1 MSHITLTA
9 KTIARDVD
17 CRTLLPVA
25 LQGKT
30 VADIA
35 AMKLAA
41 NLTVAD
47 VFDVAIESANDAPML
62 TFNNTTAAHHYIGFG
77 MTSGQIHVAGDAGD
91 FLGAQLQQGILICKG
106 NAGARAGDRMRR
118 GMLLIEGNA
127 GEYCASDMM
136 AGTLGVLGTT
146 GAHLGYGMKRGTL
159 LLAQSPAAQA
169 TWIDCGFHKLPFL
182 NILYK
187 SFQRLDTRFAQIR
200 SQRVQRWMGDMGG
213 LGKAEILF
221 IQS

>member
-1 MSHITLTA
+1 MSHIILTA
-9 KTIARDVD
+9 KPASRSID
-17 CRTLLPVA
+17 CRALLPLA

-30 VADIA
+30 A
-35 AMKLAA
+35 AEISAIKLAA
-41 NLTVAD
+41 NLSVAD
-47 VFDVAIESANDAPML
+47 VFEISIEATDAAKI
-62 TFNNTTAAHHYIGFG
+62 TFKNTTSSHQYIGFG
-77 MTSGQIHVAGDAGD
+77 MTTGQLVVEGDAGD
-91 FLGAQLQQGILICKG
+91 FLGAQLQNGVLICKG

-127 GEYCASDMM
+127 GDYCGSDMM
-136 AGTLGVLGTT
+136 AGTLGVLGST

-159 LLAQSPAAQA
+159 LLAQTPAPQA

-187 SFQRLDTRFAQIR
+187 SFKLLDSRFAQIN

-213 LGKAEILF
+213 LGKAEILV

>member
-1 MSHITLTA
+1 MSHIVLTA
-9 KTIARDVD
+9 KPVSRTVD
-17 CRTLLPVA
+17 CRALLPLA

-35 AMKLAA
+35 AIKLAA
-41 NLTVAD
+41 NFSVAD
-47 VFDVAIESANDAPML
+47 AFEISVEAIDAAKI
-62 TFNNTTAAHHYIGFG
+62 TFKNTTVSHQYIGFG
-77 MTSGQIHVAGDAGD
+77 MTAGQLVVEGDAGD
-91 FLGAQLQQGILICKG
+91 FLGAQLQNGVLICKG
-106 NAGARAGDRMRR
+106 NAATRVGDRMRR

-127 GEYCASDMM
+127 GDYCGSDMM
-136 AGTLGVLGTT
+136 AGTLGVLGST

-159 LLAQSPAAQA
+159 LLAQTPAPQA

-187 SFQRLDTRFAQIR
+187 SFKLLDSRFAKIS

-213 LGKAEILF
+213 LGKAEILV

>member
-1 MSHITLTA
+1 MSQITLTA
-9 KTIARDVD
+9 KAVSRSVD
-17 CRTLLPVA
+17 CRALLPEA

-30 VADIA
+30 EVEIA
-35 AMKLAA
+35 SIKLAA
-41 NLTVAD
+41 NLSVAD
-47 VFDVAIESANDAPML
+47 VFEVSVDTASEAAVV
-62 TFNNTTAAHHYIGFG
+62 TFKNTTSVHAYIGFG
-77 MTSGQIHVAGDAGD
+77 MTNGQINVAGDAGD
-91 FLGAQLQQGILICKG
+91 FLGAQLQNGVLICTG

-127 GEYCASDMM
+127 ADYCGSDMM

-146 GAHLGYGMKRGTL
+146 GAYLGYGMKRGTL
-159 LLAQSPAAQA
+159 LLAHTPAAQA

-187 SFQRLDTRFAQIR
+187 SFKRLDSRFAQIS

-213 LGKAEILF
+213 LGKAEILV
-221 IQS
+221 IQP

>member
-1 MSHITLTA
+1 MSHIVLTA
-9 KTIARDVD
+9 KPVSRTVD
-17 CRTLLPVA
+17 CRALLPLA

-30 VADIA
+30 VAEIA
-35 AMKLAA
+35 SIKLAA
-41 NLTVAD
+41 NLSVT
-47 VFDVAIESANDAPML
+47 DAFEVSVEATDASKV
-62 TFNNTTAAHHYIGFG
+62 TFKNTTSAHQYIGFG
-77 MTSGQIHVAGDAGD
+77 LTTGQLVVEGDAGD
-91 FLGAQLQQGILICKG
+91 YLGAQLQNGVLICKG

-127 GEYCASDMM
+127 GDYCASDMM
-136 AGTLGVLGTT
+136 AGTLGVLGST

-159 LLAQSPAAQA
+159 LLTHTPAPQA

-187 SFQRLDTRFAQIR
+187 SFKLLDSRFAQIS

-213 LGKAEILF
+213 LGKAEILV

>member
-1 MSHITLTA
+1 MSHIILTA
-9 KTIARDVD
+9 KPVSRTVD
-17 CRTLLPVA
+17 CRALLPLA

-30 VADIA
+30 A
-35 AMKLAA
+35 AEIGAIKLAA
-41 NLTVAD
+41 NLSVL
-47 VFDVAIESANDAPML
+47 DAFEVSVDTGIDTPKV
-62 TFNNTTAAHHYIGFG
+62 TFKNTTASHQFIGFS
-77 MTSGQIHVAGDAGD
+77 MTAGQIVVEDDAGD
-91 FLGAQLQQGILICKG
+91 FLGAQLQNGVLICKG
-106 NAGARAGDRMRR
+106 NAAARAGDRMRR

-127 GEYCASDMM
+127 GDYCGSDMM
-136 AGTLGVLGTT
+136 AGTLGVLGST

-159 LLAQSPAAQA
+159 LLTQTPAPQA

-187 SFQRLDTRFAQIR
+187 SFKLLDSRFAQIS

-213 LGKAEILF
+213 LGKAEILV

>member
-9 KTIARDVD
+9 KAVSRPVD

-30 VADIA
+30 VAEIA
-35 AMKLAA
+35 AMQLAA

-47 VFDVAIESANDAPML
+47 VFEVSVNDTSEAAVL
-62 TFNNTTAAHHYIGFG
+62 TFNNTTAAHQYIGFG
-77 MTSGQIHVAGDAGD
+77 MTNGQIHVAGDAGD

-136 AGTLGVLGTT
+136 AGTLGVLGIT
-146 GAHLGYGMKRGTL
+146 GEHLGYGMKRGTL

-187 SFQRLDTRFAQIR
+187 SFQRLDTRFAQIS

-213 LGKAEILF
+213 LGKAEMLI
-221 IQS
+221 IQP

>member
-9 KTIARDVD
+9 KAVARSVD
-17 CRTLLPVA
+17 CRTLLPQA

-30 VADIA
+30 VAEIT

-41 NLTVAD
+41 NLSVAD
-47 VFDVAIESANDAPML
+47 VFEVSVDTTSEAPTV
-62 TFNNTTAAHHYIGFG
+62 TFKNTTSAHQYIGFG
-77 MTSGQIHVAGDAGD
+77 MTSGQINVTGDAGD
-91 FLGAQLQQGILICKG
+91 FLGAQLQNGVLICKG

-127 GEYCASDMM
+127 GDYCASDMM

-146 GAHLGYGMKRGTL
+146 GAYLGYGMKRGTL
-159 LLAQSPAAQA
+159 LLANTPAAQA
-169 TWIDCGFHKLPFL
+169 TWIDCGFHTLPFL

-187 SFQRLDTRFAQIR
+187 SFKRLDSRFAQVS

-213 LGKAEILF
+213 LGKAEILV
-221 IQS
+221 IQP

>member
-1 MSHITLTA
+1 MSHIILTA
-9 KTIARDVD
+9 KPVSRTVD
-17 CRTLLPVA
+17 CRALLPLA

-30 VADIA
+30 A
-35 AMKLAA
+35 AEIGAIKLAA
-41 NLTVAD
+41 NLSVAD
-47 VFDVAIESANDAPML
+47 AFEVSVDTGVDAPKV
-62 TFNNTTAAHHYIGFG
+62 TFKNTTANHQFIGFS
-77 MTSGQIHVAGDAGD
+77 MTTGQIVVEGDAGD
-91 FLGAQLQQGILICKG
+91 FLGAQLQNGVLICKG
-106 NAGARAGDRMRR
+106 NAGARVGDRMRR

-127 GEYCASDMM
+127 GDYCGSDMM
-136 AGTLGVLGTT
+136 AGTLGVLGST

-159 LLAQSPAAQA
+159 LLAQTPAPQP

-187 SFQRLDTRFAQIR
+187 SFKLLDSRFAQIS

-213 LGKAEILF
+213 LGKGEILV

>member
-9 KTIARDVD
+9 KAVARSVD
-17 CRTLLPVA
+17 CRTLLPQA

-30 VADIA
+30 VAEIT

-41 NLTVAD
+41 NLSVAD
-47 VFDVAIESANDAPML
+47 VFEVSVDTTSEAPAV
-62 TFNNTTAAHHYIGFG
+62 TFKNTTSAHQYIGFG
-77 MTSGQIHVAGDAGD
+77 MTSGQINVTGDAGD
-91 FLGAQLQQGILICKG
+91 FLGAQLQNGVLICKG

-127 GEYCASDMM
+127 GDYCASDMM

-146 GAHLGYGMKRGTL
+146 GAYLGYGMKRGTL
-159 LLAQSPAAQA
+159 LLANTPAAQA
-169 TWIDCGFHKLPFL
+169 TWIDCGFHTLPFL

-187 SFQRLDTRFAQIR
+187 SFKRLDSRFAQVS

-213 LGKAEILF
+213 LGKAEILV
-221 IQS
+221 IQP

>member
-9 KTIARDVD
+9 KAVSRSVD
-17 CRTLLPVA
+17 CRTLLPQA

-30 VADIA
+30 VAEIT

-41 NLTVAD
+41 NLSVAD
-47 VFDVAIESANDAPML
+47 VFEVSVDTLSEAPAV
-62 TFNNTTAAHHYIGFG
+62 TFKNTTPAHQYIGFG
-77 MTSGQIHVAGDAGD
+77 MTSGQINVTGDAGD
-91 FLGAQLQQGILICKG
+91 FLGAQLQNGVLICKG
-106 NAGARAGDRMRR
+106 NVGARAGDRMRR

-127 GEYCASDMM
+127 GDYCASDMM

-146 GAHLGYGMKRGTL
+146 GAYLGYGMKRGTL
-159 LLAQSPAAQA
+159 LLANTPATQA
-169 TWIDCGFHKLPFL
+169 TWIDCGFHTLPFL

-187 SFQRLDTRFAQIR
+187 SFKRLDSRFAQVS

-213 LGKAEILF
+213 LGKAEILV
-221 IQS
+221 IQP

>member
-1 MSHITLTA
+1 MSHIVLTA
-9 KTIARDVD
+9 KPISRNVD

-30 VADIA
+30 VPEIA

-41 NLTVAD
+41 NLSVAD
-47 VFDVAIESANDAPML
+47 VFEVDVDNATEAAVV
-62 TFNNTTAAHHYIGFG
+62 TFKNTTAAHQYIGFG
-77 MTSGQIHVAGDAGD
+77 MTAGQINVAGDAGD
-91 FLGAQLQQGILICKG
+91 FLGAQLQQGVLICKG

-127 GEYCASDMM
+127 GDYCGSDMM
-136 AGTLGVLGTT
+136 AGTLGVLGST
-146 GAHLGYGMKRGTL
+146 GVHLGYGMKRGTL
-159 LLAQSPAAQA
+159 LLAQTPAPQA
-169 TWIDCGFHKLPFL
+169 TWVDCGFHKLPFL

-187 SFQRLDTRFAQIR
+187 SFKQLDSRFAKIS

-213 LGKAEILF
+213 LGKAEILV

>member
-1 MSHITLTA
+1 MSHILLTA
-9 KTIARDVD
+9 RPISRSVD
-17 CRTLLPVA
+17 CRALLPQA

-30 VADIA
+30 SAEISA
-35 AMKLAA
+35 IKLAA
-41 NLTVAD
+41 NLKVGDAFE
-47 VFDVAIESANDAPML
+47 VSIEAAETAKL
-62 TFNNTTAAHHYIGFG
+62 TFKNTTASHQYIGFG
-77 MTSGQIHVAGDAGD
+77 MTAGQLVVEGDAGD
-91 FLGAQLQQGILICKG
+91 FLGAQLQNGVLICKG
-106 NAGARAGDRMRR
+106 NTGARAGDRMRR

-127 GEYCASDMM
+127 GDYCGSDMM
-136 AGTLGVLGTT
+136 AGTLGVLGST

-159 LLAQSPAAQA
+159 LLAQTPAPQA

-187 SFQRLDTRFAQIR
+187 SFKLLDSRFAQIS

-213 LGKAEILF
+213 LGKAEILV

>member
-1 MSHITLTA
+1 MSHIVLTA
-9 KTIARDVD
+9 KPVSRTVD
-17 CRTLLPVA
+17 CRALLPLA

-35 AMKLAA
+35 AIKLAA
-41 NLTVAD
+41 NLSVAD
-47 VFDVAIESANDAPML
+47 AFEISIEATDAAKI
-62 TFNNTTAAHHYIGFG
+62 TFKNTTFSHQYIGFG
-77 MTSGQIHVAGDAGD
+77 MTAGQLVVEGDAGD
-91 FLGAQLQQGILICKG
+91 FLGAQLQSGVLICKG
-106 NAGARAGDRMRR
+106 NAATRVGDRMRR

-127 GEYCASDMM
+127 GDYCGSDMM
-136 AGTLGVLGTT
+136 AGTLGVLGST

-159 LLAQSPAAQA
+159 LLTQTPAPQA

-187 SFQRLDTRFAQIR
+187 SFKLLDSRFAQIS

-213 LGKAEILF
+213 LGKAEILV

>member
-9 KTIARDVD
+9 KAVSRSVD
-17 CRTLLPVA
+17 CRALLPTA

-30 VADIA
+30 VAEIA
-35 AMKLAA
+35 AIKLAA
-41 NLTVAD
+41 NLSVAD
-47 VFDVAIESANDAPML
+47 VFEVSVDTASEAAVL
-62 TFNNTTAAHHYIGFG
+62 TFKNTTSAHQYIGFG
-77 MTSGQIHVAGDAGD
+77 MTSGQINVVGDAGD
-91 FLGAQLQQGILICKG
+91 FLGAQLQNGVLICTG

-127 GEYCASDMM
+127 ADYCGSDMM

-159 LLAQSPAAQA
+159 LLAHTPAAQA
-169 TWIDCGFHKLPFL
+169 TWIDCGFHTLPFL

-187 SFQRLDTRFAQIR
+187 SFKRLDSRFAQIS

-213 LGKAEILF
+213 LGKAEILV
-221 IQS
+221 IQP